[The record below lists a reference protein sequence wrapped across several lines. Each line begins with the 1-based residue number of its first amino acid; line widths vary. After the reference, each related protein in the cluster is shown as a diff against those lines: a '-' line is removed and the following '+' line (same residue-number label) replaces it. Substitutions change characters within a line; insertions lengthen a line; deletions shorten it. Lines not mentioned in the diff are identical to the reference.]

1 MSRGKTQAER
11 EESASNHGCVP
22 SILSPASI
30 ITPLRVYTTIKSL
43 GQVISTDPFLAS
55 PTKTTRLQEAIQSTV
70 SKYPWKGRYAC
81 PGYPCA
87 YNSFQDTMKDQ
98 WLGALAVDYTC
109 MAAFVILLYDSIITT
124 ADEVSEINVLVFFK
138 SHR

>member
-1 MSRGKTQAER
+1 
-11 EESASNHGCVP
+11 
-22 SILSPASI
+22 
-30 ITPLRVYTTIKSL
+30 
-43 GQVISTDPFLAS
+43 
-55 PTKTTRLQEAIQSTV
+55 
-70 SKYPWKGRYAC
+70 
-81 PGYPCA
+81 
-87 YNSFQDTMKDQ
+87 MKDQ